1 MAHTRFW
8 YTVALATLIGT
19 AHAGD
24 QTGETRE
31 DVPVEMAPVIIE
43 SSFSEVKFRARF
55 RYNIPGKALKH
66 LTVTKASKAWRDQG
80 LAEGM
85 RVTGID
91 GSKIDGR
98 SLVEVVKQIE
108 AKEGQPI
115 SVDVVNPKTESTAT
129 VQVLFKKDSGNLVI
143 HYP

>member
-8 YTVALATLIGT
+8 ITVTLAALIGN
-19 AHAGD
+19 AHAGE
-24 QTGETRE
+24 QPGGPKE
-31 DVPVEMAPVIIE
+31 DAPVEMAPVIIE

-66 LTVTKASKAWRDQG
+66 LTVTKVSKAWRDQG
-80 LAEGM
+80 LVEGM

-91 GSKIDGR
+91 GLKIDGR
-98 SLVEVVKQIE
+98 NLVDVVKQIE
-108 AKEGQPI
+108 AKEGQPMSI
-115 SVDVVNPKTESTAT
+115 EVVDSKTDVAAT
-129 VQVLFKKDSGNLVI
+129 VQVQFKKDSGNLVI

>member
-1 MAHTRFW
+1 M
-8 YTVALATLIGT
+8 
-19 AHAGD
+19 
-24 QTGETRE
+24 
-31 DVPVEMAPVIIE
+31 EMAPVIIE

-98 SLVEVVKQIE
+98 TLVDVVKQIE
-108 AKEGQPI
+108 EREGQPLAI
-115 SVDVVNPKTESTAT
+115 DVVDPQTDTAT
-129 VQVLFKKDSGNLVI
+129 TVHVFFRKDSGKLVI